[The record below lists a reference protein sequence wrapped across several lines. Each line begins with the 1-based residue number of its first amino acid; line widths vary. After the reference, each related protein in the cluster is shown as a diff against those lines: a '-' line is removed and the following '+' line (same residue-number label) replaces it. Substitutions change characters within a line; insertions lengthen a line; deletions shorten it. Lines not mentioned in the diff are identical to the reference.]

1 MPGAPPATEAYPP
14 AFTRRRT
21 IGYRRP
27 VNATTTATV
36 RMPAAERRQQL
47 FDIALGLFARN
58 GYHETS
64 MNALA
69 TEAGITKPVIYQH
82 FASKHDLFAQLLERT
97 GDLLHTAIAERST
110 GVDSPRQR
118 VEAGFV
124 AFFHF
129 FDEHPDAFSVLY
141 GSSLGSVPEFKREAR
156 RVQDTFITMIARLI
170 SRVDSDDALVMAAGI
185 NGISE
190 GMVRYWMHEGRQ
202 HSADEMAT
210 LTTRLAWG
218 GLEDLS

>member
-1 MPGAPPATEAYPP
+1 
-14 AFTRRRT
+14 
-21 IGYRRP
+21 
-27 VNATTTATV
+27 
-36 RMPAAERRQQL
+36 MPAAERRQQL
-47 FDIALGLFARN
+47 LDIALGIFAHN

-69 TEAGITKPVIYQH
+69 TKAGVTKPVLYQH
-82 FASKHDLFAQLLERT
+82 FASKHELFAQLLSRT
-97 GDLLHTAIAERST
+97 GDRLHAAIAERSA
-110 GVDSPRQR
+110 GVDTPRQR

-141 GSSLGSVPEFKREAR
+141 GSSLGSVSEFKREAR
-156 RVQDTFITMIARLI
+156 RVQDTFIAMVARLI
-170 SRVDSDDALVMAAGI
+170 NGVDADAALVMAAGI
-185 NGISE
+185 SGISE
-190 GMVRYWMHEGRQ
+190 GMVRYWMHEGRR

-218 GLEDLS
+218 GLEGLS

>member
-1 MPGAPPATEAYPP
+1 MSA
-14 AFTRRRT
+14 
-21 IGYRRP
+21 
-27 VNATTTATV
+27 TATV
-36 RMPAAERRQQL
+36 RMPAARRREQL
-47 FDIALGLFARN
+47 LDIALGIFARN

-69 TEAGITKPVIYQH
+69 AEAGVTKPVLYQH
-82 FASKHDLFAQLLERT
+82 FASKRELFAQLLART
-97 GDLLHTAIAERST
+97 GDRLHSAIAERSA
-110 GVDSPRQR
+110 GVDTPRQR
-118 VEAGFV
+118 VEVGFA

-156 RVQDTFITMIARLI
+156 RVQDTFTAILARLI
-170 SRVDSDDALVMAAGI
+170 NGVDGDDALVMAAGI
-185 NGISE
+185 NGIAE
-190 GMVRYWMHEGRQ
+190 GMVRYWMHEGRR

>member
-1 MPGAPPATEAYPP
+1 
-14 AFTRRRT
+14 
-21 IGYRRP
+21 
-27 VNATTTATV
+27 
-36 RMPAAERRQQL
+36 MPAAERRQQL
-47 FDIALGLFARN
+47 LDIALGIFAHN

-69 TEAGITKPVIYQH
+69 TKAGVTKPVLYQH
-82 FASKHDLFAQLLERT
+82 FASKHELFAQLLSRT
-97 GDLLHTAIAERST
+97 GDRLHAAIAERSA
-110 GVDSPRQR
+110 GVDTPRQR

-156 RVQDTFITMIARLI
+156 RVQDTFIAMVARLI
-170 SRVDSDDALVMAAGI
+170 NGVDDDAALVMAAGI
-185 NGISE
+185 SGISE
-190 GMVRYWMHEGRQ
+190 GMVRYWMHEGRR

-218 GLEDLS
+218 GLEGLS

>member
-1 MPGAPPATEAYPP
+1 MSA
-14 AFTRRRT
+14 
-21 IGYRRP
+21 
-27 VNATTTATV
+27 TATV
-36 RMPAAERRQQL
+36 RMPAARRREQL
-47 FDIALGLFARN
+47 LDIALGIFARN

-69 TEAGITKPVIYQH
+69 AEAGVTKPVLYQH
-82 FASKHDLFAQLLERT
+82 FASKRELFAQLLART
-97 GDLLHTAIAERST
+97 GDRLHSAIAERSA
-110 GVDSPRQR
+110 GVDTPRQR
-118 VEAGFV
+118 VEVGFA

-156 RVQDTFITMIARLI
+156 RVQDTFTAILARLI
-170 SRVDSDDALVMAAGI
+170 NGVDGDDALVMAAGI
-185 NGISE
+185 NGIAE
-190 GMVRYWMHEGRQ
+190 GMVRYWMREGRR

>member
-1 MPGAPPATEAYPP
+1 MSA
-14 AFTRRRT
+14 
-21 IGYRRP
+21 
-27 VNATTTATV
+27 TATV
-36 RMPAAERRQQL
+36 RMPAARRREQL
-47 FDIALGLFARN
+47 LDIALGIFARN

-69 TEAGITKPVIYQH
+69 AEAGVTKPVLYQH
-82 FASKHDLFAQLLERT
+82 FASKRELFAQLLART
-97 GDLLHTAIAERST
+97 GDRLHSAIAERSA
-110 GVDSPRQR
+110 GVDTPRQR
-118 VEAGFV
+118 VEVGFA

-156 RVQDTFITMIARLI
+156 RGQDTFTAILARLI
-170 SRVDSDDALVMAAGI
+170 NGVDGDDALVMAAGI
-185 NGISE
+185 NGIAE
-190 GMVRYWMHEGRQ
+190 GMVRYWMREGRR